1 MWGMTLNNSMRGLF
15 WLVLMVVSSV
25 QGQSLPG
32 FSAVRGQREFSGRLI
47 ARPVQGREAAAR
59 GLSEAQARILA
70 AEARR
75 EVAALG
81 IEREFPEVDEY
92 VVRVP
97 PGQTEN
103 GVAARLMATGAFSY
117 VEPDWILFP
126 VNCGNDP
133 LLSQQWHH
141 AANRLDTCG
150 AWALNTGSPSIV
162 VAICD
167 TGIRVTHQDL
177 LLNRVEGYNV
187 PARKWESQDGLI
199 DDINGHGTLC
209 TGAAAANGNNGLGVA
224 GMGWNIGHRM
234 MRVTDS
240 TDGSAS
246 LANLTLAARTAVDR
260 GDRVASVSYSGVN
273 SSSVFTTGDYVRSKG
288 SLLVWAA
295 GNNNVELSGNREDNV
310 IVVGATDQN
319 DARASFSNFGP
330 LVDLV
335 APGVGIQ
342 TTSRSGDAAY
352 SSVNGTSFSTPIVAG
367 LCALIWSRNPGLTP
381 AEVEGILRSTCVDL
395 GTAGVDNTFGYG
407 RVNAALALGATPLPG
422 SDTTPPT
429 APANLV
435 ASAGDGV
442 VDLSWN
448 ASPEGDVAGYSV
460 FRSVNGVDYF
470 LMTPALLTV
479 TDWTDGAV
487 LNGTTYQYVVT
498 ATDVVGNE
506 SLGSAPVSVTPVEP
520 PLFTVVFADG
530 FESGNLTAG
539 GWTRQ
544 NSDAFASTGSAYSGS
559 WWVRLR
565 RTTWIEKAVSTAGL
579 GEIEVSYARTTQ
591 GLASGQALLVEWWN
605 GAVWSRLES
614 VTTSGYVPVSFLLP
628 STAANNP
635 SFRLRFR
642 LNGNNRNR
650 RADVDAVMVTGMP
663 LP

>member
-295 GNNNVELSGNREDNV
+295 GNNNVQLSGNREDNV
-310 IVVGATDQN
+310 IVVGATDQMTRGLPSPTSGRWSIWWLRAWGSKRHPGAVTRPIPRRT
-319 DARASFSNFGP
+319 AR
-330 LVDLV
+330 V
-335 APGVGIQ
+335 
-342 TTSRSGDAAY
+342 SRRRSLRG
-352 SSVNGTSFSTPIVAG
+352 
-367 LCALIWSRNPGLTP
+367 CAL
-381 AEVEGILRSTCVDL
+381 
-395 GTAGVDNTFGYG
+395 
-407 RVNAALALGATPLPG
+407 
-422 SDTTPPT
+422 
-429 APANLV
+429 
-435 ASAGDGV
+435 
-442 VDLSWN
+442 
-448 ASPEGDVAGYSV
+448 
-460 FRSVNGVDYF
+460 
-470 LMTPALLTV
+470 
-479 TDWTDGAV
+479 
-487 LNGTTYQYVVT
+487 
-498 ATDVVGNE
+498 
-506 SLGSAPVSVTPVEP
+506 
-520 PLFTVVFADG
+520 
-530 FESGNLTAG
+530 
-539 GWTRQ
+539 
-544 NSDAFASTGSAYSGS
+544 
-559 WWVRLR
+559 
-565 RTTWIEKAVSTAGL
+565 
-579 GEIEVSYARTTQ
+579 
-591 GLASGQALLVEWWN
+591 
-605 GAVWSRLES
+605 
-614 VTTSGYVPVSFLLP
+614 
-628 STAANNP
+628 
-635 SFRLRFR
+635 
-642 LNGNNRNR
+642 
-650 RADVDAVMVTGMP
+650 
-663 LP
+663 